1 MKKLLLALNL
11 QAFAMISHSDVD
23 ALIPEGEVREIF
35 QGIEK
40 ESQVFK
46 LCTRL
51 PNMSSNRTRIKVLDT
66 LPIAYWQGSSTA
78 FKKTSKQAWKNKYLV
93 AEEIAVIIPIAEAD
107 LDDAEYDIWGQVK
120 PKIVEAISKMVDKVV
135 LFGGEDKPESFPDSI
150 LVSAFEKGF
159 VREKG
164 NDETI
169 YNAISETMGLVEESG
184 YSVNGLVA
192 GPSIKKVFRGMTDTT
207 GQLITGDEI
216 SALPRAIV
224 ENGAWD
230 KSKATAVV
238 GDFKQAVF
246 SIRQDITYKLL
257 TEGVIQ
263 DPSDN
268 SIVYNLAQQDMV
280 ALRVTFRFA
289 WQLPNPVNRL
299 AEDEEGRLPFA
310 VVAPASSAKLH
321 VSLEPGEAT
330 TFASTQ
336 VVKMSSDVR
345 GAKIYY
351 TDNGN
356 APTSASTLYSGPI
369 TLSATKTIK
378 AIAIKD
384 GYSNSDVVSVTYTK
398 S

>member
-46 LCTRL
+46 LLTRL
-51 PNMSSNRTRIKVLDT
+51 PNMSSNRTRIKVLDS

-78 FKKTSKQAWKNKYLV
+78 FKQTSKQAWKNKYLV

-135 LFGGEDKPESFPDSI
+135 LFGGTDKPESFPKSI
-150 LVSAFEKGF
+150 LDSAFEKGF
-159 VREKG
+159 VHEKG
-164 NDETI
+164 NNETI

-184 YSVNGLVA
+184 YSVNGLLA
-192 GPSIKKVFRGMTDTT
+192 GPGIKKVFRGMTDTT

-230 KSKATAVV
+230 KDKAIAVV
-238 GDFKQAVF
+238 GDFKQGVF

-263 DPSDN
+263 DPSDG

-299 AEDEEGRLPFA
+299 AEDEDGRLPFA
-310 VVAPASSAKLH
+310 VVAPAGKAKLT
-321 VSLEPGEAT
+321 VALNPSEAT
-330 TFASTQ
+330 TFTGTQ
-336 VVKMSSDVR
+336 VVKLSADVK
-345 GAKIYY
+345 GAEIYY
-351 TDNGN
+351 TDNGS
-356 APTSASTLYSGPI
+356 APSTASTKYTAPI
-369 TLSATKTIK
+369 TLSSTKTIK
-378 AIAIKD
+378 AIAVKD
-384 GYSNSDVVSVTYTK
+384 GYTNSDVVSVTYTK
-398 S
+398 A

>member
-1 MKKLLLALNL
+1 MKKFSLNL
-11 QAFAMISHSDVD
+11 QLFALISHDNVSS
-23 ALIPEGEVREIF
+23 LIPEGNIKEIF
-35 QGIEK
+35 QGVEAQ
-40 ESQVFK
+40 SQVFK

-51 PNMSSNRTRIKVLDT
+51 PNMSSNRTRIKVLDS
-66 LPIAYWQGSSTA
+66 LPIVYWQGSSTA
-78 FKKTSKQAWKNKYLV
+78 FKKTTNQAWKDKYLY
-93 AEEIAVIIPIAEAD
+93 AEELAVIVPIAEAD
-107 LDDAEYDIWGQVK
+107 LADAEYDVWGQVK
-120 PKIVEAISKMVDKVV
+120 PKIVEAIANNIDKVV
-135 LFGGEDKPESFPDSI
+135 FFGGDDKPSSFPDSI
-150 LVSAFEKGF
+150 LDSAFAKGF
-159 VREKG
+159 VREKD
-164 NDETI
+164 NSETM

-184 YSVNGLVA
+184 YGVNGLLA
-192 GPSIKKVFRGMTDTT
+192 GPSIKKVFRGMVDTT

-230 KSKATAVV
+230 KSKATAIV

-246 SIRQDITYKLL
+246 SIRQDIEYKLL

-299 AEDEEGRLPFA
+299 AESEDARLPFG
-310 VVAPASSAKLH
+310 VVAPAASAKIT
-321 VSLEPGEAT
+321 VSLNPGEAT

-336 VVKMSSDVR
+336 VVKMSADVR

-356 APTSASTLYSGPI
+356 SPTNESTLYSGPI

-378 AIAIKD
+378 AKAYKD
-384 GYSNSDVVSVTYTK
+384 GYTASDVVSVTYTK

>member
-1 MKKLLLALNL
+1 MKKFLLNL
-11 QAFAMISHSDVD
+11 QLFALISHSDVGS
-23 ALIPEGEVREIF
+23 LIPEGNIKEIF
-35 QGIEK
+35 QGVEAQ
-40 ESQVFK
+40 SQVFK

-51 PNMSSNRTRIKVLDT
+51 PNMSSNRTRIKVLDS
-66 LPIAYWQGSSTA
+66 LPIVYWQGSSTA
-78 FKKTSKQAWKNKYLV
+78 FKKTTNQAWKDKYLY
-93 AEEIAVIIPIAEAD
+93 AEELAVIVPIAEAD
-107 LDDAEYDIWGQVK
+107 LADAEYDVWGQVK
-120 PKIVEAISKMVDKVV
+120 PKIVEAIANKIDKVV
-135 LFGGEDKPESFPDSI
+135 FFGGDDKPSSFPDSI
-150 LVSAFEKGF
+150 LDSAFAKGF
-159 VREKG
+159 VREKD
-164 NDETI
+164 NSETM

-184 YSVNGLVA
+184 YGVNGLLA
-192 GPSIKKVFRGMTDTT
+192 GPSIKKVFRGMVDTT

-230 KSKATAVV
+230 KSKATAIV

-246 SIRQDITYKLL
+246 SIRQDIEYKLL

-299 AEDEEGRLPFA
+299 AESEDARLPFG
-310 VVAPASSAKLH
+310 VVAPAASAKIT
-321 VSLEPGEAT
+321 VSLNPGEAT

-336 VVKMSSDVR
+336 VVKMSADVR

-356 APTSASTLYSGPI
+356 SPTNESTLYSGPI

-378 AIAIKD
+378 AKAYKD
-384 GYSNSDVVSVTYTK
+384 GYTASDVVSVTYTK

>member
-1 MKKLLLALNL
+1 MKKLFL
-11 QAFAMISHSDVD
+11 QMFAMIGHGDITS
-23 ALIPEGEVREIF
+23 LIPEGQIREIF
-35 QGIEK
+35 QGVEK
-40 ESQVFK
+40 QSQVFK

-51 PNMSSNRTRIKVLDT
+51 PDMSSNRTRIKVLDA
-66 LPIAYWQGSSTA
+66 LPVAYWQGSSTA
-78 FKKTSKQAWKNKYLV
+78 FKKTTNQAWKDKFLT
-93 AEEIAVIIPIAEAD
+93 AEEIAVIVPIAEAD
-107 LDDAEYDIWGQVK
+107 LKDAEYDVWGQVK
-120 PKIVEAISKMVDKVV
+120 PKLVEAIAKMIDKVV
-135 LFGGEDKPESFPDSI
+135 LFGGDDKPASFPDSI
-150 LVSAFEKGF
+150 LDSAFAKGF
-159 VREKG
+159 VREQG
-164 NDETI
+164 ANEGL
-169 YNAISETMGLVEESG
+169 YNAVSETMGLVEEVG

-192 GPSIKKVFRGMTDTT
+192 GPSIKKLFRGMVDTT

-230 KSKATAVV
+230 KSKATAIV

-246 SIRQDITYKLL
+246 SIRQDIEYKLL

-263 DPSDN
+263 DPSDG

-299 AEDEEGRLPFA
+299 AESEDARLPFA
-310 VVAPASSAKLH
+310 VVAPASAAKLV

-336 VVKMSSDVR
+336 VVKMSANAR

-351 TDNGN
+351 TDNGS
-356 APTSASTLYSGPI
+356 APTSASTLYSAPI

-384 GYSNSDVVSVTYTK
+384 GYTNSDVVSVTYTK